1 MDIAQCSPHNPER
14 DCQRV
19 LVNKYQLA
27 LPVQK
32 TQLGEND
39 KIPILKIRHWFEFF
53 HRHSCLHI
61 LHGLQNRDTARE
73 QAILSSFWANFEKVY
88 PGHQFFQEV
97 SQGRIAAERAIPLVL
112 HGDEGRGRRHSAHFV
127 LSFHSL
133 LGKGFGK
140 MKGKDPW
147 ARMECNF
154 DGHTYTNRFLIASLQ
169 KKDYSDLQWE
179 TWGALMDHVAQ
190 DAGSLWKEG
199 VVNQYGVKYWG
210 VVLGLCADWPFLH
223 KSANFSRSF
232 NNIQKRVVVKNPP
245 AGICHLCRAGQ
256 PDIAFEQ
263 LETRRPDW
271 LGTEFTQDP
280 YVERPPFVDHLLY
293 EPGKDAALWNFDWFH
308 TMHLGVLRNFLGSV
322 LALLSQE
329 EDHGAIDDRFAA
341 LTEDYKTWCH
351 QNSRRAYVSKLSKEA
366 IGWDTTNQFPSGTWH
381 KGGLTT
387 VLMEYLEARFA
398 RQSFPHEPLLSL
410 AAEACDAIQRLG
422 RLLYRS
428 SLWLEPER
436 CKYCAELGLKFLRRY
451 SQMATLA
458 KSQGRHLFSLQP
470 KIHVLHHFV
479 LQLWD
484 AHVRGVKMLN
494 ILATSCQPSE
504 DFIGRPSRLSR
515 RVTSQSPVLHRI
527 MQRYLQS
534 VYHHFIQA
542 GFLVRSRGWRS

>member
-1 MDIAQCSPHNPER
+1 MTRFPSWKFGIGSSSFIDTLAYISFTDYRTGILPGNKQYFLLFGRTLRKYTLATNSSKRFLREGLPQRGPSLWFFMGMKAVAGVIVHTLSWVSIPYWGRASGKWKEKTPGLEWNAISMDIRTRTDFSLQAFGRKITQTCSGKPGVPSWIMSLKM
-14 DCQRV
+14 
-19 LVNKYQLA
+19 LVHFGRKA
-27 LPVQK
+27 LSTSMV
-32 TQLGEND
+32 
-39 KIPILKIRHWFEFF
+39 
-53 HRHSCLHI
+53 
-61 LHGLQNRDTARE
+61 
-73 QAILSSFWANFEKVY
+73 SST
-88 PGHQFFQEV
+88 G
-97 SQGRIAAERAIPLVL
+97 
-112 HGDEGRGRRHSAHFV
+112 V
-127 LSFHSL
+127 LSWVFAEI
-133 LGKGFGK
+133 G
-140 MKGKDPW
+140 
-147 ARMECNF
+147 
-154 DGHTYTNRFLIASLQ
+154 
-169 KKDYSDLQWE
+169 
-179 TWGALMDHVAQ
+179 
-190 DAGSLWKEG
+190 
-199 VVNQYGVKYWG
+199 
-210 VVLGLCADWPFLH
+210 PFLH

-484 AHVRGVKMLN
+484 AHVREVKMLN